1 MGKNVSIQANSFFLI
16 FIFFTLCWGC
26 NKPQVSPHK
35 APANLIKNETMV
47 SILTDM
53 HLLEGAD
60 ALKLPI
66 AKNISSSQ
74 EKIFLKYGTD
84 RESFVSS
91 LSYYK
96 NHLDE
101 LQEVYDK
108 VAEELATIQTTIASK

>member
-1 MGKNVSIQANSFFLI
+1 MSINDSIRSNSYYLI

-26 NKPQVSPHK
+26 NKHQVSSHK
-35 APANLIKNETMV
+35 APANLIKNETMI

-74 EKIFLKYGTD
+74 EKIFIKYGTN

-96 NHLDE
+96 NHMDE
-101 LQEVYDK
+101 LQEIYDK
-108 VAEELATIQTTIASK
+108 VAEELATIQATIASK